1 MTCGLHNQELTIIGA
16 RPGVGKT
23 TLALQLAENIAKKDK
38 NVLFISLEMSDNQ
51 LIQKMIARE
60 GNVQSYRM
68 RRGTLEDTDWE
79 KIANTVGKLSE
90 LKFNT
95 NSKVR
100 NIQGL

>member
-1 MTCGLHNQELTIIGA
+1 M
-16 RPGVGKT
+16 GKT

-68 RRGTLEDTDWE
+68 RDR
-79 KIANTVGKLSE
+79 KSV
-90 LKFNT
+90 
-95 NSKVR
+95 V
-100 NIQGL
+100 